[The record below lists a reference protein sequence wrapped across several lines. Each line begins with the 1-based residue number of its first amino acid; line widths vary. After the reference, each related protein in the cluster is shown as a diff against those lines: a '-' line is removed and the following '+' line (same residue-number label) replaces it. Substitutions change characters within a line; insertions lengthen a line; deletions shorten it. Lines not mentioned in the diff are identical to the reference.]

1 MRLPTLTLV
10 SFLMLSS
17 CMVGPDFR
25 KPAADMPGSWATAR
39 PPASD
44 KANVRSWWTIFG
56 DRQLDRLLAQALEA
70 NPDMRMALLRVGE
83 ARAAARIAGA
93 SLLPSSSLGAGAN
106 RGSSGGLTNNSSSN
120 FSLGADISWDL
131 DIFGGNRRNVEAAM
145 ATLLSTEANAYSV
158 RTLLLANIA
167 TTYFDWIAACEQL
180 RVAQEQLEL
189 QERTLKR
196 VEMRYDEGRGF
207 DSRLDLEQ
215 AKSQVASTRA
225 SIPSIRAS
233 RDQYRNTLSTYLGT
247 YMSRTTLTL
256 PSEAVF
262 MKLPTVP
269 VGLPSDLLRRRPD
282 VIGAEAD
289 LHAAVAGI
297 GVAVADL
304 YPKFSL
310 TGSLNSGSR
319 NFADLF
325 HNHSAGWGIGGNVA
339 QPLYQGG
346 RLRERVKQQELAAE
360 RMAESYR
367 KTLVTAVSE
376 VEQALLIYGSSM
388 ERLSRMQEQNA
399 ADRKAY
405 ELADQLYVEGETEFI
420 NLLSAQRSLLSSEE
434 ALVTLRQTIR
444 KSVVQLALA
453 LGGGW

>member
-1 MRLPTLTLV
+1 MRLQTITLL
-10 SFLMLSS
+10 SFLMLTS

-25 KPAADMPGSWATAR
+25 KPAADMPGSWATS
-39 PPASD
+39 PPPSSNT
-44 KANVRSWWTIFG
+44 ANVRSWWTIFG
-56 DRQLDRLLAQALEA
+56 DKQLDRLLAQALDG
-70 NPDMRMALLRVGE
+70 NPDMRIALLRVGE

-106 RGSSGGLTNNSSSN
+106 RGSAGGLSHSSSSN

-180 RVAQEQLEL
+180 RVAEEQLEL
-189 QERTLKR
+189 QERTLRR
-196 VEMRYDEGRGF
+196 VEARFGGGF
-207 DSRLDLEQ
+207 ESRLDLEQ
-215 AKSQVASTRA
+215 AKSQIASTKG
-225 SIPSIRAS
+225 SIPAIRAT
-233 RDQYRNTLSTYLGT
+233 RDQYRNTLSTYLGS
-247 YMSRTTLTL
+247 YLSRTKLTL

-262 MKLPTVP
+262 KKLPSVP

-310 TGSLNSGSR
+310 TGSLSSGSR

-325 HNHSAGWGIGGNVA
+325 HNHSAGWA
-339 QPLYQGG
+339 S
-346 RLRERVKQQELAAE
+346 AAMSPS
-360 RMAESYR
+360 RSTRA
-367 KTLVTAVSE
+367 AGC
-376 VEQALLIYGSSM
+376 ANGSSSRSWRPSVWPNPTGK
-388 ERLSRMQEQNA
+388 RL
-399 ADRKAY
+399 
-405 ELADQLYVEGETEFI
+405 
-420 NLLSAQRSLLSSEE
+420 
-434 ALVTLRQTIR
+434 
-444 KSVVQLALA
+444 
-453 LGGGW
+453 